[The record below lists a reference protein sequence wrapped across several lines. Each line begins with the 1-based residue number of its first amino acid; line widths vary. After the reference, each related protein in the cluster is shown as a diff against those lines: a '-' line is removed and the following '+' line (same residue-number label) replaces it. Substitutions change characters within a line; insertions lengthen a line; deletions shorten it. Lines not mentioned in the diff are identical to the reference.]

1 MKLYIKFMVSLRCKI
16 LVKQE
21 LKNLGIHYSSVDL
34 GLVEI
39 IGEITEDKR
48 NKLKAALLKSGLE
61 LIDDK
66 KSILIEKIKII
77 ITKMIHYNEE
87 LPKVK
92 YSEYISNIMG
102 YDYTYLANV
111 FSEVEGIT
119 IEHYIIAHKIEK
131 VKELLIYDELN
142 LSEISYSMNY
152 SSVSHLSTQFKK
164 VTGLTPT
171 YFKNH
176 KEKRR
181 INLEEV

>member
-1 MKLYIKFMVSLRCKI
+1 M

-61 LIDDK
+61 LMDNK

-92 YSEYISNIMG
+92 YSEYISNKMG

-111 FSEVEGIT
+111 FSEIEGIT
-119 IEHYIIAHKIEK
+119 IGHYIIAHKIEK

-171 YFKNH
+171 YFKNL
-176 KEKRR
+176 KDKRR
-181 INLEEV
+181 INLEKV